1 MFTINTENKN
11 IKICSGKLQQSGPTP
26 LKETKRES
34 SAHSH
39 SSSSNGID
47 KKDMQQLQTIKQ
59 LLRNPPPVQVIR
71 AFFKKNLGG
80 NKSKLMSN
88 FTWKIVLVILI
99 TQFCEI

>member
-1 MFTINTENKN
+1 MFTINTENKS
-11 IKICSGKLQQSGPTP
+11 IQICSGKLQQSGPTP

-59 LLRNPPPVQVIR
+59 LLRNPPPVQVIQ
-71 AFFKKNLGG
+71 G
-80 NKSKLMSN
+80 
-88 FTWKIVLVILI
+88 
-99 TQFCEI
+99 EINQN